1 MFRKDLANTPDSGS
15 ERDTD
20 TPATTSSPSRASWAR
35 LIKKLFEVDPVLCQ
49 NSAEE
54 NHIIFRVL
62 SGAESRK
69 NPFFIDFGRECD
81 RNQVPPEIIATCQ
94 ETGTPSLD
102 VLHVREQKKAARAY
116 AASL

>member
-1 MFRKDLANTPDSGS
+1 M
-15 ERDTD
+15 
-20 TPATTSSPSRASWAR
+20 TPAVRNGFLSLFSAILLLVSCGAR
-35 LIKKLFEVDPVLCQ
+35 DLVLCQ

-54 NHIIFRVL
+54 NHIIFRAL

-81 RNQVPPEIIATCQ
+81 RNHAPPEINATCQ

-102 VLHVREQKKAARAY
+102 VLH
-116 AASL
+116 